1 VRIEGADQ
9 AMGEPAFRPME
20 IEAFLQWEGDRDTR
34 YQLRDGVPVAMAP
47 PWPPHSRLSG
57 NLAIRIGNAAEK
69 RPACGL
75 HVEVGLVSPLRN
87 RTYHQADIAVSCA
100 PQPTTGV
107 VADPVLIVEIL
118 SPGTGDDDRRIKLPD
133 YRAMPSAQEIV
144 LIDSRYMHREVHRK
158 QADGRWVVD
167 ILRDAASVL
176 RLDSVDLEVRLDDV
190 YRNVPM
196 EAA

>member
-1 VRIEGADQ
+1 
-9 AMGEPAFRPME
+9 
-20 IEAFLQWEGDRDTR
+20 
-34 YQLRDGVPVAMAP
+34 
-47 PWPPHSRLSG
+47 
-57 NLAIRIGNAAEK
+57 
-69 RPACGL
+69 
-75 HVEVGLVSPLRN
+75 
-87 RTYHQADIAVSCA
+87 
-100 PQPTTGV
+100 V

-133 YRAMPSAQEIV
+133 YRAMPSVQEIV
-144 LIDSRYMHREVHRK
+144 LIDSRYMHCEVHRK